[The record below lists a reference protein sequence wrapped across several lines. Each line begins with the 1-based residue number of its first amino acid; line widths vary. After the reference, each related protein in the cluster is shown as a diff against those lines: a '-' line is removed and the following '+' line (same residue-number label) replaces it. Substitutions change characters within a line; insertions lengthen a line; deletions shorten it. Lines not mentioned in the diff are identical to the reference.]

1 MPNERIIVK
10 LHNEDE
16 DGFVFDVSIEGREYE
31 VLLTREYYQK
41 LTGGDIGPEDLV
53 LKSFE
58 FLLEREPA
66 SSILPKFELSI
77 ISNYFPEYEEE
88 ISK

>member
-1 MPNERIIVK
+1 MPNEKIIVK

-16 DGFVFDVSIEGREYE
+16 DGFVFDVGVEGRNYR
-31 VLLTREYYQK
+31 VILSREYYQK

-53 LKSFE
+53 QKSFE